1 VRAAQG
7 GTAAMPGLDCI
18 AVPLPGSCAVTVQC
32 SPGDATVR
40 TDNRFL
46 QRRWRSEVAHLL

>member
-1 VRAAQG
+1 MRAAQG